1 MLPYA
6 PHTECD
12 TVGADS
18 ISARGIYRARFHPAV
33 VCCAKIFIDCL

>member
-18 ISARGIYRARFHPAV
+18 ISARGIYRARCYTVAG
-33 VCCAKIFIDCL
+33 CCAKIFIDCL